1 MSKTRNKFSPEVRER
16 AVRMVGEHRADYGS
30 EWEAMTSIASKIGCT
45 AETLRRWC
53 REEAS
58 RRTAPAAQA
67 ADDKARLK
75 LLEREVKELRR
86 ANEILRKASAYFC
99 DGGVRPPRQMMM
111 SFIDTHREDLGIEP
125 ICRELAIAPS
135 SYHEHARRLA
145 NPGRRPARARQDDE
159 MMEQIKRVHEAS
171 SGLYGVRKV
180 WRQLLRDGVA
190 VARCTVE
197 RLMAAMGLVG
207 VRRGK
212 TTVTTVSNP
221 KAPCPLD
228 KVNREF
234 RVERP
239 NALWVVDFSYVHTW
253 AGFVY
258 VAFVI
263 DAYARR
269 IVGWKVSTS
278 ATAGFVLDALEQA
291 IHARRP
297 GPEDGLIHHSDRG
310 VQYLA
315 MNYTQRLAEANL
327 VPSVGSVG
335 DSYDNALAETINGLY
350 KTEVIWRQRSWPSA
364 SAVEMATLRWVDW
377 YNNQRLFGPIGYI
390 PPAEAEANYYAATE
404 TLDMVA

>member
-1 MSKTRNKFSPEVRER
+1 MSKTTNKFSPEVRER
-16 AVRMVGEHRADYGS
+16 AVRMVAEQRAEYGS
-30 EWEAMTSIASKIGCT
+30 EWEVMKSIAAKIGCSL
-45 AETLRRWC
+45 ETLRRWC

-58 RRTAPAAQA
+58 RRAGPAALA
-67 ADDKARLK
+67 TDDRERLR

-99 DGGVRPPRQMMM
+99 DGGARPPRKMMM
-111 SFIDTHREDLGIEP
+111 AFIDAHREDLGIEP

-135 SYHEHARRLA
+135 SYHEHAARRA
-145 NPGRRPARARQDDE
+145 DPGRRPARTRRDE
-159 MMEQIKRVHEAS
+159 EIREQIKRVHEAS
-171 SGLYGVRKV
+171 FGLYGARKV
-180 WRQLLRDGVA
+180 WHQMRRDGIMVA
-190 VARCTVE
+190 KCTVE
-197 RLMAAMGLVG
+197 RLMRAMGLAG

-212 TTVTTVSNP
+212 KTITTISNP

-234 RVERP
+234 RVSRP
-239 NALWVVDFSYVHTW
+239 NALWVVDFTYVHTW

-263 DAYARR
+263 DAFARR

-297 GPEDGLIHHSDRG
+297 GPDDGLIHHSDRG

-315 MNYTQRLAEANL
+315 MNYTQRLAEAKL

-350 KTEVIWRQRSWPSA
+350 KAEVIWRQRSWPSV

-377 YNNQRLFGPIGYI
+377 YNNHRLFGPIGHI
-390 PPAEAEANYYAATE
+390 PPAEAEDNYYAALE
-404 TLDMVA
+404 NLDMAA

>member
-1 MSKTRNKFSPEVRER
+1 
-16 AVRMVGEHRADYGS
+16 
-30 EWEAMTSIASKIGCT
+30 
-45 AETLRRWC
+45 
-53 REEAS
+53 
-58 RRTAPAAQA
+58 
-67 ADDKARLK
+67 
-75 LLEREVKELRR
+75 
-86 ANEILRKASAYFC
+86 
-99 DGGVRPPRQMMM
+99 MMM
-111 SFIDTHREDLGIEP
+111 AFIDAHREDLGIEP
-125 ICRELAIAPS
+125 ICHELAIAPS
-135 SYHEHARRLA
+135 SYHEHAARLA
-145 NPGRRPARARQDDE
+145 DPGRRSARARRDDE
-159 MMEQIKRVHEAS
+159 MRDQIRRVHEAS
-171 SGLYGVRKV
+171 HGLYGTRKV
-180 WRQLLRDGVA
+180 WHQLRREGVTI
-190 VARCTVE
+190 ARCTVE
-197 RLMAAMGLVG
+197 RLMSVMGLAG

-234 RVERP
+234 RVTRP
-239 NALWVVDFSYVHTW
+239 NRLWVVDFTYVHTW
-253 AGFVY
+253 AGFAY

-297 GPEDGLIHHSDRG
+297 SAEDGLIHHSDRG

-350 KTEVIWRQRSWPSA
+350 KAEVIWRQRSWPSA
-364 SAVEMATLRWVDW
+364 AAVEMATLRWVDW
-377 YNNQRLFGPIGYI
+377 FNNHRLFGPIGYI
-390 PPAEAEANYYAATE
+390 TPAEAEANYYAAIDDI
-404 TLDMVA
+404 DMAA

>member
-1 MSKTRNKFSPEVRER
+1 
-16 AVRMVGEHRADYGS
+16 
-30 EWEAMTSIASKIGCT
+30 
-45 AETLRRWC
+45 
-53 REEAS
+53 
-58 RRTAPAAQA
+58 
-67 ADDKARLK
+67 
-75 LLEREVKELRR
+75 
-86 ANEILRKASAYFC
+86 
-99 DGGVRPPRQMMM
+99 M
-111 SFIDTHREDLGIEP
+111 SFIDAHREELGIEP

-135 SYHEHARRLA
+135 SYHEHAARLA
-145 NPGRRPARARQDDE
+145 DPGRRPARARRDDE
-159 MMEQIKRVHEAS
+159 MRNAIKRVHES
-171 SGLYGVRKV
+171 SFGLYGARKV
-180 WRQLLRDGVA
+180 WHQMRREGINVA
-190 VARCTVE
+190 KCTVE
-197 RLMAAMGLVG
+197 RLMRAMGLAG

-212 TTVTTVSNP
+212 TTVTTISNP

-234 RVERP
+234 RVSRP
-239 NALWVVDFSYVHTW
+239 NALWVVDFTYVHTW

-263 DAYARR
+263 DAFARR

-297 GPEDGLIHHSDRG
+297 RAEDGLIHHSDRG

-350 KTEVIWRQRSWPSA
+350 KAEVIWRQRSWPGL

-377 YNNQRLFGPIGYI
+377 FNHHRLYGPSATSR
-390 PPAEAEANYYAATE
+390 PPRPKPTTMQPLRPPIWSHDSNKIASGKPGAVQSAAYGTGVAELER
-404 TLDMVA
+404 LDH

>member
-1 MSKTRNKFSPEVRER
+1 
-16 AVRMVGEHRADYGS
+16 
-30 EWEAMTSIASKIGCT
+30 
-45 AETLRRWC
+45 
-53 REEAS
+53 
-58 RRTAPAAQA
+58 
-67 ADDKARLK
+67 
-75 LLEREVKELRR
+75 
-86 ANEILRKASAYFC
+86 
-99 DGGVRPPRQMMM
+99 M
-111 SFIDTHREDLGIEP
+111 SFIDAHREDLGIEP
-125 ICRELAIAPS
+125 ICRELAVAPS
-135 SYHEHARRLA
+135 SYHEHARRQA
-145 NPGRRPARARQDDE
+145 DPGRRSARARRDDE
-159 MMEQIKRVHEAS
+159 IKAQIKRVHEAS
-171 SGLYGVRKV
+171 SGLYGARKV
-180 WRQLLRDGVA
+180 WHQLLRDGVA

-197 RLMAAMGLVG
+197 RLMAAMGLEG

-239 NALWVVDFSYVHTW
+239 NALWVVDFTYVHTW

-278 ATAGFVLDALEQA
+278 ATASFVLDALEHA

-350 KTEVIWRQRSWPSA
+350 KTEVIRRQRSWPSA

-390 PPAEAEANYYAATE
+390 PPAEAEANYYAAKG